1 MADLADV
8 DVLSEYEGNC
18 GTSSVDEVEKLE
30 PEAGCSNAASR
41 PNPFARF
48 AFSSPGEKSVSFSI

>member
-1 MADLADV
+1 M
-8 DVLSEYEGNC
+8 DVLSDDEGNC

-41 PNPFARF
+41 PNPFSRF
-48 AFSSPGEKSVSFSI
+48 AFSSPGEKSVSSSI

>member
-8 DVLSEYEGNC
+8 DVLSEDE